1 MKIIA
6 LLLLLTGMPVLADY
20 PLEIIELKGRQV
32 EEIIPLIRPL
42 VGEDGT
48 VTGMNN
54 QLIIR
59 TSEDNLREIRRIL
72 ARVDRAPRRLVVSV
86 RQGVDDQREARKLAA
101 DVNAM
106 VGENTKIIVG
116 HPTKEDTVRLTARKN
131 TTRSDLDVTHR
142 VQTMEGYPAFIATG
156 KSVPIHSYR
165 RYWGGPYPPRGEL
178 YTQYRDVTTGFYV
191 TPRLNGDRVTLEVSP
206 QMERLGRMERTF
218 DIQRASTVVGGT
230 LGEWIAVGG
239 AERSGNGDGRGIAR
253 SAATRNRQQRDIYI
267 KVEERR

>member
-1 MKIIA
+1 MRIIT
-6 LLLLLTGMPVLADY
+6 LLLLLIGMPVLADY

-42 VGEDGT
+42 IGEDGA

-59 TSEDNLREIRRIL
+59 TSEENLREIRRVL
-72 ARVDRAPRRLVVSV
+72 EQVDRAPRRLIVSV
-86 RQGVDDQREARKLAA
+86 RQGVNDQSGARKLAA
-101 DVNAM
+101 DVDVM
-106 VGENTKIIVG
+106 VGKNTKIVIG
-116 HPTKEDTVRLTARKN
+116 HPTEDDSVKLTARKS

-156 KSVPIHSYR
+156 KSVPIDNYR

-178 YTQYRDVTTGFYV
+178 YTEYRDVTTGFYV

-206 QMERLGRMERTF
+206 HMERLGRMERTF
-218 DIQRASTVVGGT
+218 DIQRARTVVSGA
-230 LGEWIAVGG
+230 LGEWIAIGG
-239 AERSGNGDGRGIAR
+239 AERSGDGDGRGIAR
-253 SAATRNRQQRDIYI
+253 SVTTRNRQQRDIFI
-267 KVEERR
+267 KVEDRR